1 MRPMADHDTQKTL
14 ILCKPD
20 AVRRK
25 LSGEIIRRFEDKGF
39 EIEQL
44 KKMTLDRPTAA
55 EHYKEHEGKPFFD
68 SLLAFITGGPVVAMC
83 VSGPNAINVCRLMM
97 GATKFTEA
105 APGTIRGDYAHSF
118 TENLVHGSD
127 SPESAERE
135 LKLFFGE

>member
-1 MRPMADHDTQKTL
+1 MPDATEQKTL

-20 AVRRK
+20 AVRRG
-25 LSGEIIRRFEDKGF
+25 LTGEIITRFEAKGF
-39 EIEQL
+39 AIDEL
-44 KKMTLDRPTAA
+44 KKMTLSRETAA
-55 EHYKEHEGKPFFD
+55 EHYAEHEGKPFYD

-83 VSGPNAINVCRLMM
+83 VRGPEAIAVCRLMM

-127 SPESAERE
+127 SEQSAARE
-135 LKLFFGE
+135 LKLYFGN